1 MENLKGYLKFKKT
14 FGGIIRTLFRVHAH
28 GTENEPESG
37 GLLIC
42 ANHTSLFDV
51 FVLGAVLKRPMHFM
65 AKAELFRIPVLRRMV
80 KALGAYPVDRGGS
93 DVSAIKK
100 TLRYLEN
107 GDAVGLF
114 PQGHRN
120 KGVYP
125 GDTEVKPG
133 VGMIAYRSGVQV
145 LPVFISTKNYAMRLF
160 GRKDVYVGAP
170 VTREELEF
178 SSGGIQEYERA
189 AGIVFDRILELDPL
203 RPAEKGQHGD

>member
-1 MENLKGYLKFKKT
+1 MDNLNGYLKFKRV
-14 FGGIIRTLFRVHAH
+14 FGGIIRTLFRIHAH
-28 GTENEPESG
+28 GVENEPESG
-37 GLLIC
+37 GLLVC

-65 AKAELFRIPVLRRMV
+65 AKAELFRIPVLRRIV
-80 KALGAYPVDRGGS
+80 KALGAYPVDRGGA

-107 GDAVGLF
+107 GDVVGLF

-120 KGVYP
+120 KRVYP

-133 VGMIAYRSGVQV
+133 VGMIAHHSGVQV

-160 GRKDVYVGAP
+160 GRKDVYVGVP

-178 SSGGIQEYERA
+178 SAGGMQEYKKATET
-189 AGIVFDRILELDPL
+189 VFGRILELDPM
-203 RPAEKGQHGD
+203 RPAEKG